1 LSKKRRIVFTIV
13 GVAALLVGGGGAAVY
28 FAVHHVPRFYEEAVN
43 IAPTQQ
49 KRGSD
54 EMLRRSAALASDA
67 NRRGRWQAIFTAEQ
81 INGWLAVD
89 LVQNHPKLL
98 PPELHDPRV
107 AIHQGQMIIGCR
119 YNGQV
124 STVVS
129 LEADVSL
136 QETNVIAVRIR
147 RARAGAIPLPLDKFM
162 PEAIRSLQNAGFLVE
177 LRQSGADPVLL
188 VTLRLQTDR
197 GRDLLL
203 KTLALRDG
211 EVDVAGETK

>member
-1 LSKKRRIVFTIV
+1 MMGLAV
-13 GVAALLVGGGGAAVY
+13 LLIGGGSALVY

-49 KRGSD
+49 KQGSD

-67 NRRGRWQAIFTAEQ
+67 NRRGRWQAIFTADQ

-98 PPELHDPRV
+98 PQELHDPRV
-107 AIHQGQMIIGCR
+107 AIHQGQIIVGCR
-119 YNGQV
+119 YDGQV

-129 LEADVSL
+129 LEADVTL
-136 QETNVIAVRIR
+136 QETDVVAVRIR

-162 PEAIRSLQNAGFLVE
+162 PEAIRFLRNAGFLVE